1 VHSSSEEIEEFTNL
15 SPGGLD
21 ITRRSSHE
29 VFEFGEDLLD
39 RIEVR
44 AIGRQEDAVGA
55 SGADSLASRFSFV
68 AAIVVENKDLARCE
82 GRGQHVLDVQREEL
96 TIDGASALIR
106 S

>member
-39 RIEVR
+39 RIEV
-44 AIGRQEDAVGA
+44 
-55 SGADSLASRFSFV
+55 FV